1 VFAFID
7 TCDPI
12 NTTGMSHL
20 KLCEVFRILG
30 IDDTRDV
37 KETDYPG

>member
-1 VFAFID
+1 LTAFID

-20 KLCEVFRILG
+20 KLQCTLNLAGFK
-30 IDDTRDV
+30 D
-37 KETDYPG
+37 

>member
-1 VFAFID
+1 LTAFID

-20 KLCEVFRILG
+20 KVTYGVSSL
-30 IDDTRDV
+30 DV
-37 KETDYPG
+37 QNHSENEFIQGK